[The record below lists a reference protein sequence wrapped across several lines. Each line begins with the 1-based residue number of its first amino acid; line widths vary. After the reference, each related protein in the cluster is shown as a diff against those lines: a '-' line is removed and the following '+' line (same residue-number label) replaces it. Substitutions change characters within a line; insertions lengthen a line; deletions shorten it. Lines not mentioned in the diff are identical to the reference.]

1 MDESK
6 EYKLLDMELKFCRKL
21 AENSEICD
29 RLPLK
34 LLEERAV
41 RKKINRIL
49 TSAHRKMRLMAY
61 NIGSIQFSWA
71 SKFRLSICLVV
82 KNRIEH
88 LIEGIDI
95 VDPTTNSTEREIMRN
110 LGCNVLPR
118 NRPIRVQGPT
128 LVYLPYAD
136 PLLLESLLEANWCTA
151 ILNQLAFLGIRRLN
165 AIAACVKEIN
175 LCGELDGVF
184 RGQDLAEVFNDGDDD
199 GFSFDYQE
207 EFTFREGLEDVHK
220 DKLEMYFM
228 ETVKHFCPP
237 SALHYFK
244 LAADFNVEALV
255 PRKEEPEESSSEG
268 GRERSTKSEKE
279 EVQETK
285 EAIKETEAFMNLL
298 FVMRHDPEVKM
309 NISRIL
315 AGPHKSLNLVIYGL
329 GSLEVMYTSQFDLA
343 FALLLKEESIL
354 PIEAIEVF
362 DPYVSSREIRV
373 LMDLGVRVVTVDDR
387 CRRRVDRPTIFFAPR
402 SDFWL
407 VGNILE
413 ANFFPERLNKMVFII
428 TSLYHKREVRQNEY
442 HERLRYLWAIEKYK
456 SKDVRVFLSS
466 YSSYAELRD
475 FKINFY
481 NIIQDKD
488 LKALLADISFP
499 KRFHCDYFFDQK
511 QHDVLISRVD
521 TPGDTNAATYNW
533 LDRTRKHTRRP
544 AASMTEWQ
552 LPVLRTVKLN
562 FHGYADGRKGWV
574 DLVGVPWARRGSTG
588 LLRGART
595 GAGEFGDGEPGGARE
610 GYGAGGGAGQSS
622 SPVSGGGRGCRER
635 VQLGAGAVPGAGEGS
650 GDAAGDQDEVGR
662 ALLVFH
668 VLCVPGSQCDGGGVG
683 PAGSRAAGVLRME
696 VLVAASCVRLFYVV
710 LQFF

>member
-1 MDESK
+1 
-6 EYKLLDMELKFCRKL
+6 
-21 AENSEICD
+21 
-29 RLPLK
+29 
-34 LLEERAV
+34 
-41 RKKINRIL
+41 
-49 TSAHRKMRLMAY
+49 MRLMAY

-151 ILNQLAFLGIRRLN
+151 ILNQLAFFGVSFRHTKQRLNDKLSKHRIRRLN

-255 PRKEEPEESSSEG
+255 PSELNCNLLLLKEEPEESSSEG
-268 GRERSTKSEKE
+268 GRLIQVSYSWYIDPREVVLETIEEKEAQRVKE

-562 FHGYADGRKGWV
+562 FHGYADGRKGVGGLGGVFHGHEGEVLVSYAGPVRGPASSGMASLEALGRGMELVEELENPHRRCLVVEGDAVSVYSWV
-574 DLVGVPWARRGSTG
+574 QGLHPAPERAREMLQEIRTRLGGLYSFFMCCVYREANVMAVELARRGAE
-588 LLRGART
+588 LP
-595 GAGEFGDGEPGGARE
+595 EF
-610 GYGAGGGAGQSS
+610 
-622 SPVSGGGRGCRER
+622 
-635 VQLGAGAVPGAGEGS
+635 
-650 GDAAGDQDEVGR
+650 
-662 ALLVFH
+662 
-668 VLCVPGSQCDGGGVG
+668 CVWKC
-683 PAGSRAAGVLRME
+683 
-696 VLVAASCVRLFYVV
+696 
-710 LQFF
+710 